1 MYTLID
7 TFQPINLIDT
17 FLSKAFLLKLTR
29 KALIAAGVL
38 LMSVA
43 MAALVL
49 TVIAFKLIKPIYQE
63 IEMSF
68 PKYAKKS
75 ITYTV
80 AGFSPRAILKPSKPA
95 EPAEVDQA
103 PATQPITI
111 DVEATPVPETPETSD
126 STGVEYS
133 LEDLQKIAKDNKVK
147 GWNFFKSAEKLQAKL
162 ESLGVI

>member
-1 MYTLID
+1 MYTLAD
-7 TFQPINLIDT
+7 TFQPINLIDS

-38 LMSVA
+38 LMAVA

-63 IEMSF
+63 IKMSF

-75 ITYTV
+75 ITYKV
-80 AGFSPRAILKPSKPA
+80 SGFSPRAILKPSKPS
-95 EPAEVDQA
+95 EPAKVIQA
-103 PATQPITI
+103 PVARPITI
-111 DVEATPVPETPETSD
+111 EVEATEITEAPETSN

-162 ESLGVI
+162 ESLGIV

>member
-1 MYTLID
+1 M
-7 TFQPINLIDT
+7 
-17 FLSKAFLLKLTR
+17 A
-29 KALIAAGVL
+29 
-38 LMSVA
+38 VA

-63 IEMSF
+63 IKMSF

-75 ITYTV
+75 ITYKV
-80 AGFSPRAILKPSKPA
+80 YGFSPRAILKPSNPS
-95 EPAEVDQA
+95 EPAKVIQA
-103 PATQPITI
+103 PVTHDHTI
-111 DVEATPVPETPETSD
+111 DVEATPVPEAPKTSD

-162 ESLGVI
+162 ESLGII